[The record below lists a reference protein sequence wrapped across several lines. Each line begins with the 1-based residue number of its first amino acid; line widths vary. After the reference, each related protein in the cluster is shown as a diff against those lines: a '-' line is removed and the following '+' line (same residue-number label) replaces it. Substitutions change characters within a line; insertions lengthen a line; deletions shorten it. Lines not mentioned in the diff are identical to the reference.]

1 MLRIDYIKPII
12 LESGKLRF
20 KEDVEE
26 LMGIVKRR
34 KILYARA
41 SSNTQEDDLLNQAK
55 YLEEQVKDC
64 DQVITDVGSDLNVKW
79 KGSSSY

>member
-26 LMGIVKRR
+26 LMG
-34 KILYARA
+34 
-41 SSNTQEDDLLNQAK
+41 
-55 YLEEQVKDC
+55 
-64 DQVITDVGSDLNVKW
+64 
-79 KGSSSY
+79 